1 MRAVGVRSRRHARE
15 NRYKI
20 YIHPRSRVARR
31 RLFVAVLLLILRL
44 VLQTKQRL
52 QRLALIHQRVAFLI
66 DVPRLL
72 RRIRS
77 SPSLILLDA
86 SALILVPNLLVIF
99 PSPRAGTRRRRP
111 RSSVGNAG
119 SSVGNAGRFRRR
131 RRPRRRRAVASART
145 RRRPGELNQTSST
158 TPPASTRGG
167 DARAKRATRSRAR
180 GAPRAAAP
188 TPRARARRRWRC
200 ASTQC
205 DAL

>member
-15 NRYKI
+15 NRYKR

-44 VLQTKQRL
+44 LQTKQRL

-66 DVPRLL
+66 DVPRLP

-99 PSPRAGTRRRRP
+99 PSPSAGTRRRRP

-131 RRPRRRRAVASART
+131 RRPRRR
-145 RRRPGELNQTSST
+145 
-158 TPPASTRGG
+158 
-167 DARAKRATRSRAR
+167 
-180 GAPRAAAP
+180 
-188 TPRARARRRWRC
+188 
-200 ASTQC
+200 
-205 DAL
+205 